1 MLFFVVVFFVSYQLE
16 TVSPFIRS
24 CSPVHL
30 MVNFFVL
37 CLSYVNFFKERESMN
52 F

>member
-1 MLFFVVVFFVSYQLE
+1 MLFFFGIFCLLSVGNSFLFYK
-16 TVSPFIRS
+16 I
-24 CSPVHL
+24 SPVHL